1 MVKKALFVTI
11 LGTVLSAGILSARQ
25 LSTSPKLFPFCHGG
39 TCSRTVHCPGTC
51 FCNLDGPAAG
61 FCTQDPI
68 GAKPVTKPAASR

>member
-11 LGTVLSAGILSARQ
+11 LGLVLSAGILSARQ
-25 LSTSPKLFPFCHGG
+25 LSTSPKAIGICRGG
-39 TCSRTVHCPGTC
+39 TCSKTVHCPGTC

-68 GAKPVTKPAASR
+68 GAKPVAKPADLR